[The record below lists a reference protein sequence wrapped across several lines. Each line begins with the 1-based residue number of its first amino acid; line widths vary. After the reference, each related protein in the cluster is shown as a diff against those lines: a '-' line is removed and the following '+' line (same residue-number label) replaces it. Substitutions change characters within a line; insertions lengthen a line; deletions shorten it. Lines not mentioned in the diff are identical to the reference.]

1 MTPSILDLHDPPR
14 TPLRAWRPS
23 RTEALLILAAIAVP
37 PAILVLLATM
47 LTFHGSNDTRENA
60 AQADLSSMR
69 TALDAFQVDN
79 ARYPTTAE
87 GLTPL
92 VTRPP
97 ALPTWRG
104 PYLEEIRIDPWRT
117 PYRYTLTPGTRPDL
131 RSAGPD
137 QLFDTPDDL
146 TY

>member
-1 MTPSILDLHDPPR
+1 M
-14 TPLRAWRPS
+14 
-23 RTEALLILAAIAVP
+23 ALLALVPIIASFCLIHSFSRSTCTKETS
-37 PAILVLLATM
+37 ART
-47 LTFHGSNDTRENA
+47 
-60 AQADLSSMR
+60 DLSNLR

-97 ALPTWRG
+97 DLPTWRG

-117 PYRYTLTPGTRPDL
+117 PYRYTPCPGARPDL